1 MKQWSD
7 QLENEIAFLIKDWLK
22 NNGKTQSDLGKSMN
36 LPSSRLNSI
45 LEVLKKEYQ
54 RTGIPGIAEYLCK
67 IEQNWFTSSSE
78 IKMDVKDE
86 DPFNQLDLLMEKFK
100 DVQKE

>member
-1 MKQWSD
+1 MKK
-7 QLENEIAFLIKDWLK
+7 ALITGATK
-22 NNGKTQSDLGKSMN
+22 GIGKSTAITFAKSGWD
-36 LPSSRLNSI
+36 LILLARDI
-45 LEVLKKEYQ
+45 KKLEVLKKEYQ